1 MKVGYSAALSEGR
14 GIMRPQLAPPSAMHW
29 IQSHPS
35 EISPELVLVDPE
47 LRARLLSQLASS
59 DVPDVLRV
67 RPRVVVAQSAA
78 GSESVAPSDTRERA
92 HGKRRRSV
100 LGALIAAS
108 LTINVLFVYSK
119 WNDDVRSA
127 AVPVAARADSTTAS
141 SPLPTT
147 TTTQGLAAPTI
158 SWQPVAGASY
168 YNLVVWRGHRRIL
181 DLWPTSTRV
190 ILPGAWDYR
199 GQRGSVSPGRYL
211 WFAYPGFGPK
221 TSAHYGTPVQ
231 NGVLIVN
238 DTKGI
243 S

>member
-1 MKVGYSAALSEGR
+1 
-14 GIMRPQLAPPSAMHW
+14 MHW
-29 IQSHPS
+29 IHSHPS

-47 LRARLLSQLASS
+47 LRVRLLSQLTSS
-59 DVPDVLRV
+59 DVPDVLRM
-67 RPRVVVAQSAA
+67 RPRVVVAQAA
-78 GSESVAPSDTRERA
+78 VGLESVAPSDARERG
-92 HGKRRRSV
+92 HGERRRSLV
-100 LGALIAAS
+100 GALIAAS

-127 AVPVAARADSTTAS
+127 EVPVAARADSTPAP
-141 SPLPTT
+141 SPLPPTT

-158 SWQPVAGASY
+158 SWQRVAGASY

-199 GQRGSVSPGRYL
+199 GKRGSVSPGRYL
-211 WFAYPGFGPK
+211 WFAYPGFGAK

-238 DTKGI
+238 ETKG
-243 S
+243 SS